1 MRRSFLSIVLLASA
15 LTAVRAQDDGFNC
28 RANDPDM
35 LDRMEE
41 LRPGF
46 RQHAA
51 EAKARMDAHLA
62 DPARGGGG
70 GTFVIPVV
78 FHIIHAN
85 GIENISDAQIQDAMR
100 VLNEDFNRQTPD
112 WMNVRP
118 EFLDRVADVG
128 IEFRLAQLDPF
139 GNCTNGIT
147 RTVSNATF
155 AGDFEMTQLI
165 QWPRDMYMNIWVC
178 ADAGGA
184 AGYTYYPIWLDNW
197 PEADGI
203 VVRSDYV
210 GSIGTSSAFRSH
222 VLTHEVGH
230 WLNLMHCWGDSNEP
244 GLPTNC
250 FEDDQ
255 VDDTPLT
262 QGWTSCVL
270 SGSSCGSALDN
281 VENFMEYTYCYKMFT
296 EGQGERMIAALT
308 SSIADRDQLWQPQN
322 LVATGVSGPGVLCEA
337 RFEADR
343 REVCVGT
350 PINFT
355 DLSFNGVQQRLWT
368 FTGGEP
374 ATADGAQATVVYSE
388 PGVYP
393 VALQVS
399 DGSATLEAVEPAFI
413 TVLADPGASV
423 PLVEGFEADL
433 SEGGWSVV
441 DPNTDGGFGITSTAA
456 FTGSQSVR
464 LLNTP
469 GQAGRVDAL
478 VSSTYDMSSAEDIQI
493 SFRYAF
499 VRRTAGN
506 DDVLR
511 VYVSNNCGTTW
522 SMRKVLRATNTVSN
536 ILTTAGDQISG
547 TFVPNGP
554 EQWGF
559 SLVDN
564 VSESFHVADLRVKF
578 EFTSGGGNALY
589 LDDININGAPVGIS
603 QIDLDQ
609 DRSLAVVPNP
619 ATGSTMVTWRATRS
633 GTQVVEIVDAT
644 GKVVHQN
651 SAVSLA
657 GVTQRMELDL
667 SDLHAGL
674 YLVVLRDQ
682 EGMLSTR
689 LMVE

>member
-1 MRRSFLSIVLLASA
+1 MFKSFLSLALLACA

-28 RANDPDM
+28 RANDPEM
-35 LDRMEE
+35 LDRMEL
-41 LRPGF
+41 LRPGS
-46 RQHAA
+46 RQQAA
-51 EAKARMDAHLA
+51 AAKARLAAHLA
-62 DPARGGGG
+62 DPSRGGGG
-70 GTFVIPVV
+70 PFVIPVV
-78 FHIIHAN
+78 FHVIHAN
-85 GIENISDAQIQDAMR
+85 GIENISDAQITDAVR
-100 VLNEDFNRQTPD
+100 VLNEDFNRQNSD

-155 AGDFEMTQLI
+155 AGDFDMTQLI
-165 QWPRDMYMNIWVC
+165 QWPRDMYMNVWVC
-178 ADAGGA
+178 SDASGA

-244 GLPTNC
+244 GLPSNC
-250 FEDDQ
+250 AEDDE
-255 VDDTPLT
+255 VEDTPLT
-262 QGWTSCVL
+262 VGWTSCVL

-281 VENFMEYTYCYKMFT
+281 VENYMEYAYCNKMFT
-296 EGQGERMIAALT
+296 VGQSDRMLAALT
-308 SSIADRDQLWQPQN
+308 SSIAQRDQLWQPEN
-322 LVATGVSGPGVLCEA
+322 LVATGVSGPGILCEA

-343 REVCVGT
+343 REVCAGT

-368 FTGGEP
+368 FSGGEP
-374 ATADGAQATVVYSE
+374 ATADGLQATVVYTE
-388 PGVYP
+388 PGTYP
-393 VALQVS
+393 VSLQVS
-399 DGSATLEAVEPAFI
+399 DGNATLEAVEPAFI
-413 TVLADPGASV
+413 TVLPDPGAAV
-423 PLVEGFEADL
+423 PLVEGFEAGL
-433 SEGGWSVV
+433 NEGGWSVV
-441 DPNTDGGFGITSTAA
+441 DPDVDGGFSITSSAA
-456 FTGSQSVR
+456 YTGSQSVR

-469 GQAGRVDAL
+469 AQAGRVDAL
-478 VSSTYDMSSAEDIQI
+478 ISSTYDMSLAEDIQI

-506 DDVLR
+506 DDALR
-511 VYVSNNCGTTW
+511 VYVSNNCGATW

-536 ILTTAGDQISG
+536 ILTTSGDQISS

-554 EQWGF
+554 DQWGF

-564 VSESFHVADLRVKF
+564 ISEAYHVADLRVKF
-578 EFTSGGGNALY
+578 EFTSGGGNAFY
-589 LDDININGAPVGIS
+589 LDDININGAPVGIGT
-603 QIDLDQ
+603 IDQ
-609 DRSLAVVPNP
+609 EPGQVLAAVPNP
-619 ATGSTMVTWRATRS
+619 ATGSTVLTWRAAQG
-633 GTQVVEIVDAT
+633 GTQVVEVVDAT
-644 GKVVHQN
+644 GRVVYRT
-651 SAVSLA
+651 STVALA
-657 GVTQRMELDL
+657 GTEQRMELGL
-667 SDLHAGL
+667 SDLRAGL
-674 YLVVLRDQ
+674 YMVVLRDP

-689 LMVE
+689 LVVE

>member
-1 MRRSFLSIVLLASA
+1 MFKFYLSIALLACA
-15 LTAVRAQDDGFNC
+15 PTAVHAQGDGFDC
-28 RANDPDM
+28 RANDPDI
-35 LDRMEE
+35 LDRMEQ

-46 RQHAA
+46 RQQAA
-51 EAKARMDAHLA
+51 EAKARMAAHMA
-62 DPARGGGG
+62 DPARGGGAG
-70 GTFVIPVV
+70 PFVIPVV

-85 GIENISDAQIQDAMR
+85 GIENISDAQVYDAVR

-178 ADAGGA
+178 AYANGA

-244 GLPTNC
+244 GLASNC
-250 FEDDQ
+250 FVDDE
-255 VDDTPLT
+255 VEDTPLT

-270 SGSSCGSALDN
+270 NGSSCGSALDN

-308 SSIADRDQLWQPQN
+308 SSIAERDQLWQPEN
-322 LVATGVSGPGVLCEA
+322 LAATGVSGPGILCEA

-343 REVCVGT
+343 REVCAGT
-350 PINFT
+350 PVNFT
-355 DLSFNGVQQRLWT
+355 DLSFNGVQQRQWT
-368 FTGGEP
+368 FAGGEP
-374 ATADGAQATVVYSE
+374 ATADGLQATVVYTA
-388 PGVYP
+388 PGTYP
-393 VALQVS
+393 VSLQVS
-399 DGSATLEAVEPAFI
+399 DGSAVLEAVEPAFI
-413 TVLADPGASV
+413 TVLPDPGATV
-423 PLVEGFEADL
+423 PLVEGFETGL
-433 SEGGWSVV
+433 NEGGWSVV
-441 DPNTDGGFGITSTAA
+441 DPDSDGGFGITSSAA
-456 FTGSQSVR
+456 YTGSQCVR

-469 GQAGRVDAL
+469 TQAGRLDAL
-478 VSSTYDMSSAEDIQI
+478 VSSTYDMSTAEDIQI

-506 DDVLR
+506 DDALR
-511 VYVSNNCGTTW
+511 VYVSNNCGLTW
-522 SMRKVLRATNTVSN
+522 SMRQVLRATNSVSN
-536 ILTTAGDQISG
+536 ILTTGEDQIAG

-554 EQWGF
+554 EEWRF

-564 VSESFHVADLRVKF
+564 ISEAYHVADLRVKF

-589 LDDININGAPVGIS
+589 LDDININGAPVGIAA
-603 QIDLDQ
+603 IDQ
-609 DRSLAVVPNP
+609 DQDHSLVAVPNP
-619 ATGSTMVTWRATRS
+619 ATGSTVLTWRT
-633 GTQVVEIVDAT
+633 TQGGNQVLEIVDAT
-644 GKVVHQN
+644 GRVVHQTTVV
-651 SAVSLA
+651 AQP
-657 GVTQRMELDL
+657 GVEQRLDLDL
-667 SDLHAGL
+667 SGLHAGL
-674 YLVVLRDQ
+674 YMVVLRDR

-689 LMVE
+689 LVVE